1 MKQPD
6 NVGSFSMD
14 VLIFFDFCLM
24 DILEIWIFLIDILEI
39 LDFFDGSPGNFGFFD
54 GYLPVFFTPF
64 KSSSK

>member
-14 VLIFFDFCLM
+14 VLEIWGCLFDGCPDFLDFCLM
-24 DILEIWIFLIDILEI
+24 DVLNFLD
-39 LDFFDGSPGNFGFFD
+39 SFD